1 MKTFLEAVQL
11 VSCTEVVTWSFAFL
25 LKGYTE
31 EKPLW
36 DLPTLLHFLADID
49 YSSLPMLKYSICT
62 FTSSAVLMFF
72 VLPCSTTFLQLWAS
86 KWDCTE
92 VLGRGQR
99 RGEIKLS
106 TQSFTT
112 KMSLLFYLGTDY
124 KINLYSLILCKTSIF
139 NSITAMEIKDI
150 LWLRENRRLDQCLGD
165 WSGGPQSLHRLPASA
180 QT

>member
-1 MKTFLEAVQL
+1 MKTFLEAVQV
-11 VSCTEVVTWSFAFL
+11 VSCTEIVIWSFVFL

-31 EKPLW
+31 GPLW

-86 KWDCTE
+86 KWDSTE
-92 VLGRGQR
+92 MLGWSQR

-106 TQSFTT
+106 TQSYTT
-112 KMSLLFYLGTDY
+112 KMSLLFCLGVDY
-124 KINLYSLILCKTSIF
+124 KISLYSLILYNLF
-139 NSITAMEIKDI
+139 NSITAMEIKNI
-150 LWLRENRRLDQCLGD
+150 LWLHENLRLDECLGN
-165 WSGGPQSLHRLPASA
+165 WSRGPQSLHRLPASA